1 MRVLTAACWNPN
13 ACARSRIT
21 GAADDRSYCSC
32 ADSARRASSGLTPR
46 TQKLVG
52 CQRSVHSTWRAA
64 AHVPHSPRRI
74 SRAPI
79 CSPRALG
86 RGISRP
92 PQRVLVPTPLPWS
105 SAVRAAAR
113 RLPLAL
119 RTRMSGAASV
129 RPAIRAH
136 RGAYAAARD

>member
-1 MRVLTAACWNPN
+1 GFSQKGKLPAYR
-13 ACARSRIT
+13 RSRRNSWDVN
-21 GAADDRSYCSC
+21 AAFT
-32 ADSARRASSGLTPR
+32 RRGE
-46 TQKLVG
+46 
-52 CQRSVHSTWRAA
+52 AA

-74 SRAPI
+74 SRARAI
-79 CSPRALG
+79 RSPRALG

-119 RTRMSGAASV
+119 RTRMSVEGLSV
-129 RPAIRAH
+129 RRFERLGVDLRLLAINLGKDCRF
-136 RGAYAAARD
+136 